1 MKDYQKDF
9 PLIKLK
15 TSGAKKFDLSDPQE
29 RKEYFELKAG
39 PEIKKIKEYMANN
52 SFIAYWLGKKN
63 SGKGTYSKLLIEIF
77 GADKIAH
84 ISIGDVV
91 RNIHTEMADAGKKK
105 DLLDFLAKNYRGYI
119 SVEQALDRL
128 LGRDTK
134 SLLPTEFILALV
146 KREINKMDKKTL
158 FIDGFPR
165 DLDQISYSLYFRDL
179 INYREDLDIF
189 IAIDIPESIIAER
202 MKYRVV
208 CPVCHTPRSL
218 KLLATKKVIFDEDKK
233 EFKLVC
239 DDLACAGAVMEAKEG
254 DNLGIEAIRD
264 RLELDDKLIDKVFS
278 LHGIPKILLK
288 NSIPTALADEYVDDY
303 EITPEYHYELADN
316 KEVKISQKPWLIKD
330 DDGQDAHSLLS
341 AAVVVSCLKQL
352 AKILG

>member
-1 MKDYQKDF
+1 MKDYQKEF
-9 PLIKLK
+9 PLIKIK
-15 TSGAKKFDLSDPQE
+15 AAGARKFDLADPQE

-39 PEIKKIKEYMANN
+39 PEIKKIKEYLANN

-63 SGKGTYSKLLIEIF
+63 SGKGTYSKLLVEIF

-84 ISIGDVV
+84 ISIGDIV
-91 RNIHTEMADAGKKK
+91 RGVHADMADAAKKK

-119 SVEQALDRL
+119 SVEEALDRL

-146 KREINKMDKKTL
+146 KREIDKMEKKTL

-165 DLDQISYSLYFRDL
+165 DLDQVSYSLYFRDL
-179 INYREDLDIF
+179 INYREDPDIF
-189 IAIDIPESIIAER
+189 IAIDTPESVIAER

-239 DDLACAGAVMEAKEG
+239 DDPTCGGAIMEAKEG
-254 DNLGIEAIRD
+254 DNLGIEAIRE

-288 NSIPTALADEYVDDY
+288 NSVPTALADEYVDDY

-316 KEVKISQKPWLIKD
+316 KEVKVLQKPWIIKD
-330 DDGQDAHSLLS
+330 DEGQDAYSLLS
-341 AAVVVSCLKQL
+341 AAVVVLCLKQL
-352 AKILG
+352 AKILE